1 MAYDL
6 HFQDKEK
13 LMSYHDRV
21 RENSSETANR
31 KIDEKALSYVRHYID
46 KSAEEIDARIEMLDK
61 EWDIER
67 VLELNAAS
75 LALSGVLLG
84 LKDQRWTILSGVVG
98 AFLIQH
104 AIQGWCPPV
113 VLFRALG
120 VRTRKEIDQEKY
132 TLKAMRGDFKDLQNV
147 KAAWFSAE

>member
-1 MAYDL
+1 MQQHDQVRKASS
-6 HFQDKEK
+6 DK
-13 LMSYHDRV
+13 
-21 RENSSETANR
+21 ANR
-31 KIDEKALSYVRHYID
+31 KIDEKALNYVRLYADKPPALID
-46 KSAEEIDARIEMLDK
+46 QRIEELEK

-84 LKDQRWTILSGVVG
+84 LRDQRWTILSGVVG

-104 AIQGWCPPV
+104 AIQGWCPPI

-120 VRTRKEIDQEKY
+120 IRTQKEIDQEKY
-132 TLKAMRGDFKDLQNV
+132 TLKAIRGDFKDLQNL